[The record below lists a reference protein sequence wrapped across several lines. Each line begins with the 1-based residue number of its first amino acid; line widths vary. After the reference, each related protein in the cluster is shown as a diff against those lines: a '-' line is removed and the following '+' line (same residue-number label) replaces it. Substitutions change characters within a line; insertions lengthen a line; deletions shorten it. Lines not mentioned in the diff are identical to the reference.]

1 MKTIKVKAHATNK
14 CAYPVGIK
22 NKTTRT
28 LSNGVVVPTWLAMT
42 RKAVKV

>member
-1 MKTIKVKAHATNK
+1 MKTTINIKQGDWTTKQLT
-14 CAYPVGIK
+14 IK

>member
-1 MKTIKVKAHATNK
+1 MTTIKVKAHKNNK
-14 CAYPVGIK
+14 WAWPVEVK
-22 NKTTRT
+22 NKTVRT